1 MAFSSSHSGKNWIY
15 VFAFLHMQIE
25 KTKTENP
32 ARLWGGKESRAAALV
47 RPRRP
52 PEAWKHLS
60 TENTRGRGDKK
71 SNDKQTQVEKAT
83 ETRWSRVCCRL
94 WACNQVCLK
103 APSSA
108 QTVNQLPSSSRRVL
122 RRLLLLSGLFRYH
135 GDWRGAAALQASAR
149 FVRSRVQVNTFCSR
163 PSVQAQICMRAG
175 RLGWKR
181 PRGREERGEREERRR
196 ERRRD
201 ERKRE
206 AGRTDAG
213 RTETSPLVNIKKYTT
228 FCDQMWCF

>member
-1 MAFSSSHSGKNWIY
+1 M
-15 VFAFLHMQIE
+15 
-25 KTKTENP
+25 KTENP
-32 ARLWGGKESRAAALV
+32 ARLWAAALV

-60 TENTRGRGDKK
+60 TENRRGRGDEK

-181 PRGREERGEREERRR
+181 ARGREERGEKKGEETRWKATRGGEDGRR
-196 ERRRD
+196 ENRD
-201 ERKRE
+201 VS
-206 AGRTDAG
+206 A
-213 RTETSPLVNIKKYTT
+213 
-228 FCDQMWCF
+228 C